1 MADDMAAPPSLLPV
15 NGRIVLSGEDALRI
29 LREIE
34 FLLQS
39 LHHIGRHYYPDG
51 DGDGDGDDDGA
62 DALRRAQYCAET
74 TRFIDEEQATTRLAL
89 MRSILSAPFD
99 TTLGADEM
107 DDLERAVEALPL
119 WRAPGGLS

>member
-1 MADDMAAPPSLLPV
+1 MSNKRAMPSSLLPV
-15 NGRIVLSGEDALRI
+15 NRRIVLSGEDALRI

-51 DGDGDGDDDGA
+51 DDDGA
-62 DALRRAQYCAET
+62 DALRRAQYCAQT

-89 MRSILSAPFD
+89 MRSILSAAFD

-107 DDLERAVEALPL
+107 DDIERAVEALPL
-119 WRAPGGLS
+119 WRTPDVHHKN

>member
-1 MADDMAAPPSLLPV
+1 MKILNSPAAPPSLQPA
-15 NGRIVLSGEDALRI
+15 NRRIVLSGEDALRI

-34 FLLQS
+34 LLLQS

-51 DGDGDGDDDGA
+51 DDDGA
-62 DALRRAQYCAET
+62 DALRRAQYGAET
-74 TRFIDEEQATTRLAL
+74 TRFIDEEQATTRLAR
-89 MRSILSAPFD
+89 MRSILSAAFD

-119 WRAPGGLS
+119 WRAPGRLS

>member
-1 MADDMAAPPSLLPV
+1 MKILNSPAAPPSLQPA
-15 NGRIVLSGEDALRI
+15 NRRIVLSGEDALRI

-34 FLLQS
+34 LLLQS
-39 LHHIGRHYYPDG
+39 LHHIGRHYYP
-51 DGDGDGDDDGA
+51 DGDDDGA

-74 TRFIDEEQATTRLAL
+74 TRFIDEEQATTRLAR
-89 MRSILSAPFD
+89 MRSILSAAFD

-119 WRAPGGLS
+119 WRAPGRLS

>member
-1 MADDMAAPPSLLPV
+1 MPSSLLPA
-15 NGRIVLSGEDALRI
+15 NRRIVLSGEDALRI

>member
-1 MADDMAAPPSLLPV
+1 MPSSLLPA
-15 NGRIVLSGEDALRI
+15 NRRIVLSGEDALRI

-39 LHHIGRHYYPDG
+39 LHHIGRHYYPY
-51 DGDGDGDDDGA
+51 GDGDDDGA

-107 DDLERAVEALPL
+107 DDLERAVDALPL

>member
-1 MADDMAAPPSLLPV
+1 MADHPAAPPSLLPA
-15 NGRIVLSGEDALRI
+15 NRRIVLSGEDALRI

-51 DGDGDGDDDGA
+51 DDDGA
-62 DALRRAQYCAET
+62 DVLRRARYCAET

-89 MRSILSAPFD
+89 MRSVLSAAFD

-107 DDLERAVEALPL
+107 DDIERAVEALPL
-119 WRAPGGLS
+119 WRAPGRLS

>member
-1 MADDMAAPPSLLPV
+1 MKILNSPAAPSSLLPA
-15 NGRIVLSGEDALRI
+15 NRRIVLSGEDALRI

-34 FLLQS
+34 LLLQS
-39 LHHIGRHYYPDG
+39 LHHIGRHYYP
-51 DGDGDGDDDGA
+51 DGDDDGA

-74 TRFIDEEQATTRLAL
+74 TRFIDEEQATTRLAR
-89 MRSILSAPFD
+89 MRSILSAAFD

-119 WRAPGGLS
+119 WRAPGRLS

>member
-1 MADDMAAPPSLLPV
+1 MPSSLLPA
-15 NGRIVLSGEDALRI
+15 NRRIVLSGEDALRI

-51 DGDGDGDDDGA
+51 DDDGA

-74 TRFIDEEQATTRLAL
+74 TRFIDEEQAPTPCAA
-89 MRSILSAPFD
+89 RSIARRP
-99 TTLGADEM
+99 
-107 DDLERAVEALPL
+107 RASSTRSKRRRA
-119 WRAPGGLS
+119 WR

>member
-1 MADDMAAPPSLLPV
+1 MKILNSPAAPPSLQPA
-15 NGRIVLSGEDALRI
+15 NRRIVLSGEDALRI

-34 FLLQS
+34 LLLQS
-39 LHHIGRHYYPDG
+39 LHHIGRQYYP
-51 DGDGDGDDDGA
+51 DGDDDGA

-74 TRFIDEEQATTRLAL
+74 TRFIDEEQATTRLAR
-89 MRSILSAPFD
+89 MRSILSAAFD

-119 WRAPGGLS
+119 WRAPGRLS

>member
-1 MADDMAAPPSLLPV
+1 LNSPATPPSLLPP
-15 NGRIVLSGEDALRI
+15 NRRIVLSGEDALRI
-29 LREIE
+29 LCEIE

-39 LHHIGRHYYPDG
+39 LHHIGRHYYP
-51 DGDGDGDDDGA
+51 DGDDDGA

-107 DDLERAVEALPL
+107 DDIERAVEALPL
-119 WRAPGGLS
+119 WRAPGALS

>member
-1 MADDMAAPPSLLPV
+1 MADQIVAPPSLLPA
-15 NGRIVLSGEDALRI
+15 NRRIVLSGEDALRI

-34 FLLQS
+34 FLLIS

-51 DGDGDGDDDGA
+51 ADDGA
-62 DALRRAQYCAET
+62 DAQRRARYCAGT

-89 MRSILSAPFD
+89 MRRILSAPFD
-99 TTLGADEM
+99 TTLGADHME
-107 DDLERAVEALPL
+107 DIERAVEALPL

>member
-1 MADDMAAPPSLLPV
+1 MKILNSPATPPSLLPA
-15 NGRIVLSGEDALRI
+15 NRRIVLSGEDALRI

-39 LHHIGRHYYPDG
+39 LHHIGRHYYP
-51 DGDGDGDDDGA
+51 DGDDDGA

-89 MRSILSAPFD
+89 MRSIMSAPFD
-99 TTLGADEM
+99 ATLGADHM
-107 DDLERAVEALPL
+107 DDIERAVEALPL
-119 WRAPGGLS
+119 WRALIVYDKN

>member
-1 MADDMAAPPSLLPV
+1 MADHPATPPSLLPA
-15 NGRIVLSGEDALRI
+15 NRRIVLSGEDALRI

-51 DGDGDGDDDGA
+51 DDDGA

-74 TRFIDEEQATTRLAL
+74 TRFIDAQQATTRFCSSGSSGLCSRLTAKIWFG
-89 MRSILSAPFD
+89 RSAGSFVPSGPWIS
-99 TTLGADEM
+99 
-107 DDLERAVEALPL
+107 
-119 WRAPGGLS
+119 

>member
-1 MADDMAAPPSLLPV
+1 MTISNKRAMPSSLLPA
-15 NGRIVLSGEDALRI
+15 NRCIVLSGEDALRI

-39 LHHIGRHYYPDG
+39 LHHIGRHYYP
-51 DGDGDGDDDGA
+51 DGDDDGA

-89 MRSILSAPFD
+89 MRSILSAAFD

-119 WRAPGGLS
+119 WRAPGRLS

>member
-1 MADDMAAPPSLLPV
+1 MTISNKRAAPPSLLPA
-15 NGRIVLSGEDALRI
+15 NRRIVLSGEDALRI

-34 FLLQS
+34 FLLIS

-51 DGDGDGDDDGA
+51 DDGGA

-89 MRSILSAPFD
+89 MRRILSAPFD
-99 TTLGADEM
+99 ASLGDDDM
-107 DDLERAVEALPL
+107 DDIERAIAALPL
-119 WRAPGGLS
+119 WRAPGQRS